1 MENLDHFLEIA
12 HKLADTAR
20 PVVHQYY
27 RTPVAVDVKAD
38 ASPVTIADREVE
50 TAMRAILIAELPDHG
65 ILGEEHGH
73 HNIDADFVWVLDPID
88 CCRYVTMAKQ
98 CSQAE
103 PGFCF
108 ARANQFK
115 IHGNRKGMTE
125 VMKAVQ
131 GFRSV

>member
-88 CCRYVTMAKQ
+88 GTKSFIAGKPSFATLIALCHKGVPVIGIID
-98 CSQAE
+98 QAIT
-103 PGFCF
+103 
-108 ARANQFK
+108 N
-115 IHGNRKGMTE
+115 
-125 VMKAVQ
+125 
-131 GFRSV
+131 